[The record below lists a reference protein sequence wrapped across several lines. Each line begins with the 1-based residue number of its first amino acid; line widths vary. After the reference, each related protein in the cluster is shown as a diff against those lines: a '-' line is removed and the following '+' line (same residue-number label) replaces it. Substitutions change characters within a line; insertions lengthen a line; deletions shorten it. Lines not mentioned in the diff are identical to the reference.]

1 MSAEVR
7 KIPLPDEDATR
18 QLAVAVAGILR
29 AGDVILLEGSIG
41 TGKTFFARNVIQTI
55 LGMRCC
61 YHFPSAMMF
70 TKSPYPPTAIGKQGG
85 PRWMSDRIST
95 FLTRTHAKGWSQQ
108 PLAGDASTRLYVR
121 LTSQMGETAILM
133 DAAIAAPEDMQKFA
147 LIDEALRDAGLCAP
161 QIYDVDHASGLMLLE
176 DFGQTDIAKA
186 VQRNPELATS
196 CYDAATDILLNIQRV
211 MPLPLPVLDAESAAL
226 WLAPLGEWYDAEPRD
241 ISSIQAALVET
252 FDALD
257 MKPDTLA
264 LRDYHAENLMW
275 RPDRNGLERIGLL
288 DFQDAFYAPAGYD
301 LASLTRDARRDVDAE
316 NLRILGIFARLAKQQ
331 GKPEYAAFAPRV
343 WAYLTNDLAHPM
355 LAKLRL
361 SPQDAAR
368 AWARLATPFRN
379 ALSTLPVAHFWI
391 MHWR

>member
-1 MSAEVR
+1 
-7 KIPLPDEDATR
+7 
-18 QLAVAVAGILR
+18 
-29 AGDVILLEGSIG
+29 
-41 TGKTFFARNVIQTI
+41 
-55 LGMRCC
+55 
-61 YHFPSAMMF
+61 
-70 TKSPYPPTAIGKQGG
+70 
-85 PRWMSDRIST
+85 MSDRIST

-316 NLRILGIFARLAKQQ
+316 LAKALTEKMAKSTGMSLPEFSAQVALLAVQRNLRILGIFARLAKQQ

-355 LAKLRL
+355 LAKLRREV
-361 SPQDAAR
+361 SSAIPEPTQDHTAR
-368 AWARLATPFRN
+368 W
-379 ALSTLPVAHFWI
+379 SQ
-391 MHWR
+391 